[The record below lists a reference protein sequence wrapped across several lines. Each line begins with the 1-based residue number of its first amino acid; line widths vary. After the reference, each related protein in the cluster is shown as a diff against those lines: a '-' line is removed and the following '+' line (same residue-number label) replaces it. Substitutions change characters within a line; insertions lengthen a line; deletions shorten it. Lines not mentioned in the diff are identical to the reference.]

1 MIRQKKHK
9 RRLLKK
15 LVWICVILL
24 AVLVIGVLG
33 FIGYFKW
40 LSRPLPAHYDTDYMK
55 THKDTVQIEIPEVYE
70 LANIAI
76 AITDYGLE
84 NPNAVRK
91 KGEYYER
98 VKNHFLS
105 HRSHPLISKIEFSG
119 KQLFSRYYGFRENSA
134 RYRFD
139 RDRIVLSGIYPT
151 RWSWFPDI
159 FSDHLN
165 LVEDFARA
173 TRFREFY
180 RDNQS
185 FYEEQI
191 KRYREVVPVKRMWG
205 WLENQF
211 PERYDSCKVIFS
223 PLIGGSHSTQ
233 HCAGE
238 DFREMIMFVSGPSFS
253 LDVADEVR
261 EGLLSRVVFTE
272 MDHNYVNPRTW
283 DFWYQMGAAFHRMKR
298 WNRQSGYRNPPAT
311 FNEYMTWAV
320 FLLYADDVYEKP
332 AFSEIRCITTDIMVK
347 RRKFI
352 GFEEFSEKLLQLYH
366 NRDEGQRIPDLYP
379 GILAWA
385 EKVQYQ
391 TPGSQI
397 GKEKAEPSTSPDS
410 VPAGHPADE
419 R

>member
-1 MIRQKKHK
+1 
-9 RRLLKK
+9 
-15 LVWICVILL
+15 VTVDILL

-238 DFREMIMFVSGPSFS
+238 DFREMILFVSGPSFS

>member
-1 MIRQKKHK
+1 MGLK
-9 RRLLKK
+9 RK
-15 LVWICVILL
+15 LVWIFAILL
-24 AVLVIGVLG
+24 TVLVIGVLG

-40 LSRPLPAHYDTDYMK
+40 QSRPRPAHYDMDYIR
-55 THKDTVQIEIPEVYE
+55 THKGTVQIEIPEVYE

-76 AITDYGLE
+76 ALTDYGLK

-91 KGEYYER
+91 GGEYYER
-98 VKNHFLS
+98 VKNQFLS
-105 HRSHPLISKIEFSG
+105 HRSHPLISTIEFSG
-119 KQLFSRYYGFRENSA
+119 KQSFSRYYGFRENSA

-139 RDRIVLSGIYPT
+139 GDRIVLSGIYPT
-151 RWSWFPDI
+151 RWAWFPDT
-159 FSDHLN
+159 FTDHLN
-165 LVEDFARA
+165 LVEDFARE

-180 RDNQS
+180 RDNRS

-191 KRYREVVPVKRMWG
+191 ETYREVVPVKRMWE

-211 PERYDSCKVIFS
+211 PQRYDSCKVIFS

-238 DFREMIMFVSGPSFS
+238 GFREMILFVSGPSFS
-253 LDVADEVR
+253 LDLADEVR

-272 MDHNYVNPRTW
+272 MDHNYVNPLTW
-283 DFWYQMGAAFHRMKR
+283 DFWFQMGGAFHQMER
-298 WNRQSGYRNPPAT
+298 WNQQSGYRNPAAT

-320 FLLYADDVYEKP
+320 FLLYADDVYKGP
-332 AFSEIRCITTDIMVK
+332 AFDEIMRITIDKMVK

-352 GFEEFSEKLLQLYH
+352 RFEEFSVKLLQLCR
-366 NRDEGQRIPDLYP
+366 NRDEGQKIPDLYP

-385 EKVQYQ
+385 EKVQRQ
-391 TPGSQI
+391 RPISHV
-397 GKEKAEPSTSPDS
+397 GKDKAEPSTSPDG
-410 VPAGHPADE
+410 VPAGHPAGE